1 MPEVAAPETQYEAR
15 LRSEELRSI
24 INYHNRLYYQ
34 LDTPEVPDAVYDG
47 FMSELRAI
55 ERQYP
60 ELITPDSP
68 TQRTGAAPLT
78 TFETVEHRVP
88 LLSLSNC
95 FSEDELAAWHR
106 RASERLEN
114 DSFALTT
121 EPKIDGLAISLVY
134 ERGRFVQGAT
144 RGDGRNGENVTE
156 NLRSLG
162 TIPKSLAGTF
172 PPQFEVR
179 GEVYMPKS
187 GFERMN
193 LAISE
198 ENLERERA
206 GRKPLPLYANPRN
219 AAAGSVRQKDPS
231 VTASRPLAMFI
242 YQLGWCEGTRPESH
256 HETLEWL
263 RAMGFNVNPETRL
276 HANLPETHERIA
288 WWERERE
295 RLDYDI
301 DGVVLKIDATR
312 DWDRLGYVGREP
324 RWATAFKFPPQQ
336 RTTKLRQIAVN
347 VGRTG
352 VLTPFAVL
360 EPVVISGATI
370 SMATLHNEGDIRRK
384 DIREGDTVIVQ
395 RAGEVIPQVVGPV
408 LSLRTG
414 GEHEFAMPEECP
426 SCRTA
431 VSRDPAEAAVYC
443 PNPVCPAQAIRMIE
457 HFASRGAMDIEG
469 LGERMAYSLFQSGL
483 VRDVAEIYDLTAEKL
498 MTLPGIKEKG
508 ADNLLRG
515 IEASKGRPLVNVL
528 LALGIRHVGWET
540 ARLVADH
547 IGTLEGI
554 LQVTEEALQEIEG
567 IGPVVAASIVAW
579 AERTQNQDLVRRLVA
594 HGVNPAQERTMARGG
609 LLEGLTIVI
618 TGRLDTMSRND
629 AEDRI
634 RELGGKVG
642 SSVTRGTSYLVVGAD
657 AGSKAEKAEK
667 LGTRLVTED
676 EFLRLIEGGAGG
688 LEPASGA

>member
-1 MPEVAAPETQYEAR
+1 
-15 LRSEELRSI
+15 
-24 INYHNRLYYQ
+24 
-34 LDTPEVPDAVYDG
+34 
-47 FMSELRAI
+47 
-55 ERQYP
+55 
-60 ELITPDSP
+60 
-68 TQRTGAAPLT
+68 
-78 TFETVEHRVP
+78 
-88 LLSLSNC
+88 
-95 FSEDELAAWHR
+95 
-106 RASERLEN
+106 
-114 DSFALTT
+114 
-121 EPKIDGLAISLVY
+121 
-134 ERGRFVQGAT
+134 
-144 RGDGRNGENVTE
+144 
-156 NLRSLG
+156 
-162 TIPKSLAGTF
+162 
-172 PPQFEVR
+172 
-179 GEVYMPKS
+179 
-187 GFERMN
+187 
-193 LAISE
+193 
-198 ENLERERA
+198 
-206 GRKPLPLYANPRN
+206 
-219 AAAGSVRQKDPS
+219 
-231 VTASRPLAMFI
+231 
-242 YQLGWCEGTRPESH
+242 
-256 HETLEWL
+256 
-263 RAMGFNVNPETRL
+263 
-276 HANLPETHERIA
+276 
-288 WWERERE
+288 
-295 RLDYDI
+295 
-301 DGVVLKIDATR
+301 
-312 DWDRLGYVGREP
+312 
-324 RWATAFKFPPQQ
+324 
-336 RTTKLRQIAVN
+336 
-347 VGRTG
+347 

-414 GEHEFAMPEECP
+414 GEHEFTMPEECP

-443 PNPVCPAQAIRMIE
+443 PNPACPAQAIRMIE

-554 LQVTEEALQEIEG
+554 LEVTEEALQEIEG

-688 LEPASGA
+688 LDSASGA

>member
-1 MPEVAAPETQYEAR
+1 MPEAAAPLTQYEAR

-24 INYHNRLYYQ
+24 INYHNRRYYEM
-34 LDTPEVPDAVYDG
+34 DAPEIPDSVYDE
-47 FMSELRAI
+47 FMNELRAI
-55 ERQYP
+55 EQQYP

-78 TFETVEHRVP
+78 TFETVQHRVP

-106 RASERLEN
+106 RAAERLEN
-114 DSFALTT
+114 DSFAITT

-134 ERGRFVQGAT
+134 ENGRFVQGAT

-156 NLRSLG
+156 NLRTIS
-162 TIPKSLAGTF
+162 TIPKALAGDF
-172 PPQFEVR
+172 PAQFEVR
-179 GEVYMPKS
+179 GEVYMLKS
-187 GFERMN
+187 GFEKMN
-193 LAISE
+193 EAIGE
-198 ENLERERA
+198 ENLEREKA

-231 VTASRPLAMFI
+231 VTASRPLAMFV
-242 YQLGWCEGTRPESH
+242 YQLGWCEGTRPDSH

-263 RAMGFNVNPETRL
+263 KTMGFNVNPETRL
-276 HANLPETHERIA
+276 HSGLAETHDRIA

-312 DWDRLGYVGREP
+312 DWELLGYVGREP

-336 RTTKLRQIAVN
+336 RTTKLLEIAVN

-384 DIREGDTVIVQ
+384 DIRKGDTVIVQ

-414 GEHEFAMPEECP
+414 VEEEFSMPAECP
-426 SCRTA
+426 SCHA
-431 VSRDPAEAAVYC
+431 EVSRDPAEAAVYC
-443 PNPVCPAQAIRMIE
+443 PNPACPAQAIRMIE

-469 LGERMAYSLFQSGL
+469 LGERMAYTLYQSGL
-483 VRDVAEIYDLTAEKL
+483 VRDVSQVYDLTAEKL
-498 MTLPGIKEKG
+498 MALPGIKDKG
-508 ADNLLRG
+508 AGNLMRG
-515 IEASKGRPLVNVL
+515 IEASKQRPLTNVL

-547 IGTLEGI
+547 IGTLEG
-554 LQVTEEALQEIEG
+554 LLDVSEEGLRQIEG
-567 IGPVVAASIVAW
+567 IGPVVASSIAGW
-579 AERTQNQDLVRRLVA
+579 AQQEANRELIRRLID
-594 HGVNPAQERTMARGG
+594 HGINPAHERSEATGG
-609 LLEGLTIVI
+609 LLEGLTIVVS
-618 TGRLDTMSRND
+618 GRLDTMSRND
-629 AEDRI
+629 AEDKV

-642 SSVTRGTSYLVVGAD
+642 SSITKGTDFLVVGAE
-657 AGSKAEKAEK
+657 AGSKLQKAEK
-667 LGTRLVTED
+667 LGTRMITEE
-676 EFLRLIEGGAGG
+676 EFGRLIEGGPEA
-688 LEPASGA
+688 LEPASSA